1 MSMLLNPTASGNLEN
16 VDPIIK
22 QAIRF
27 EIGDDQ
33 KLISKQIMMRII
45 SYLKR
50 RKTPFIA
57 SAFERHEPN
66 ADRYSV

>member
-1 MSMLLNPTASGNLEN
+1 MSMLMNPTGSGNLEN

-27 EIGDDQ
+27 EIGEDQ
-33 KLISKQIMMRII
+33 KLISKQTMMRII
-45 SYLKR
+45 SCLKR

-57 SAFERHEPN
+57 SAF
-66 ADRYSV
+66 